1 MIYGS
6 STGRPPIHVRI
17 IHEDTKNQNRSCVS
31 G

>member
-6 STGRPPIHVRI
+6 STGRPPIQVKI
-17 IHEDTKNQNRSCVS
+17 IQEATKVQNRIWFM